1 MNQPKELCSDNR
13 FIKIPHKTVPAH
25 DAPTIDLNFPL
36 FHLIHFSNRNY
47 VLLKILIL
55 KIIAGLFL
63 INFSRAVRLKIIN
76 CSNLNRYLKINL
88 ILMNRQFILTQ
99 NL

>member
-13 FIKIPHKTVPAH
+13 FIKITYKTVPTH

-36 FHLIHFSNRNY
+36 FHLIYFSNRNY
-47 VLLKILIL
+47 VWLKILIL
-55 KIIAGLFL
+55 KIIGGLFL

-76 CSNLNRYLKINL
+76 YSNFIYYLKTTFLFMHSTICFN
-88 ILMNRQFILTQ
+88 
-99 NL
+99 